1 MADAT
6 ITVKTIDADNE
17 TLTTKVQ
24 EILGSGQ
31 IKVDIPGDAT
41 NVNIAVSLEI
51 GGTEMQTV
59 SKFYDTGNNLLSTHN
74 ATIQNNGNTGFSVP
88 SIADTMTV
96 DASS

>member
-1 MADAT
+1 MDQLERSNDGRRHNYRQD
-6 ITVKTIDADNE
+6 V
-17 TLTTKVQ
+17 
-24 EILGSGQ
+24 
-31 IKVDIPGDAT
+31 PGDAT

-88 SIADTMTV
+88 SMADTMTV
-96 DASS
+96 DVSS